1 MKNLFGSKELRCL
14 FNEGVRGIIFMSD
27 IDGLTSEIS
36 KGSFIST
43 NPVYTGSGSVNSKKG
58 NKIRNH
64 GKNLFWIYQ

>member
-1 MKNLFGSKELRCL
+1 
-14 FNEGVRGIIFMSD
+14 MSD